1 MNKYM
6 FLGTLQAELEKQLGE
21 GEVKKI
27 MDYYENYLI
36 EAADY
41 GKTEVEVLEELGN
54 PQKLSIS
61 IIEGLKNEG
70 DVEMK
75 NTAPKENQSFSE
87 LFDGLVESTS
97 QTIDDALK
105 VVDKTVG
112 NISEYLSDIFGN
124 EDFFEDSRQMTKDME
139 VIGDVKEEISLD
151 IMDYEEVIFKIADL
165 PIYAYFADEN
175 EMKITVSQTENKEP
189 LLEVSHD
196 DKKIVIREKKAKIY
210 RLFGIRQ
217 DYVKVALPLN
227 YKGKLYFKCDNS
239 KIEIS
244 GTQTKYPSPIEIKCD
259 NGNVS
264 IKNAILGMLNIKC
277 DNGKI
282 DLRQVIAYKAN
293 LKCNNG
299 KIGYDM
305 IPNHYA
311 KNLRLKAS
319 NGLIKVN
326 DKRWSSS
333 RVSTQIPALN
343 DSDYELSV
351 EAKCDNGLIRLKGF

>member
-6 FLGTLQAELEKQLGE
+6 FLGALQAELEKQLGE

-36 EAADY
+36 EATDY
-41 GKTEVEVLEELGN
+41 GKTEAEVLEELGN

-139 VIGDVKEEISLD
+139 VMLR
-151 IMDYEEVIFKIADL
+151 
-165 PIYAYFADEN
+165 
-175 EMKITVSQTENKEP
+175 
-189 LLEVSHD
+189 
-196 DKKIVIREKKAKIY
+196 KK
-210 RLFGIRQ
+210 
-217 DYVKVALPLN
+217 
-227 YKGKLYFKCDNS
+227 
-239 KIEIS
+239 
-244 GTQTKYPSPIEIKCD
+244 
-259 NGNVS
+259 
-264 IKNAILGMLNIKC
+264 
-277 DNGKI
+277 
-282 DLRQVIAYKAN
+282 
-293 LKCNNG
+293 
-299 KIGYDM
+299 
-305 IPNHYA
+305 
-311 KNLRLKAS
+311 
-319 NGLIKVN
+319 
-326 DKRWSSS
+326 
-333 RVSTQIPALN
+333 
-343 DSDYELSV
+343 
-351 EAKCDNGLIRLKGF
+351 